1 MFPLLDH
8 GPVRQLSLV
17 RPACGR
23 LIAFD
28 TLGAG
33 VVASR
38 RARLRPERDD
48 TYPGRVGPSTVIE
61 GARPR
66 IDLETRAQLPS
77 GAPAPMSGPTPIVP
91 RVRIRG

>member
-1 MFPLLDH
+1 
-8 GPVRQLSLV
+8 
-17 RPACGR
+17 

-48 TYPGRVGPSTVIE
+48 TYPGRIGPSTVIE
-61 GARPR
+61 GARSR
-66 IDLETRAQLPS
+66 IDLETRASSPS
-77 GAPAPMSGPTPIVP
+77 NPPAPTRGPAPIVP